1 MRRQVWV
8 VAAVAAIALFGG
20 RVSAAQATDPSTGD
34 PVVAAVGDMACAPAD
49 SHFNGGAGEA
59 SNCGEVRTSQQMAK
73 DPSIDFLLGLG
84 DYQYG
89 CGTLSE
95 FSQSYG
101 PSWGIFNNV
110 IDPSAGNHEY
120 STVTNS
126 ATGTPCP
133 DPNNAGEDYF
143 SYFGSR
149 AHPATAGEYSFNLG
163 SWHLISLNANCS
175 KTNVGGCGKTSP
187 QTQWLSADLA
197 ANDQPCVLAYWH
209 QPRWTATSSNNST
222 YATWWTMLYGAHTDL
237 VLNGHIHT
245 YARFAPLN
253 PSGAVDNAN
262 GIEEVIVGT
271 GGESLQAA
279 SSASN
284 PKPLANQRAFGYLRL
299 VLHPTGYTATFVN
312 SSGVVKD
319 SFSGTCHGTAPP
331 PKQLTVSQTAPSG
344 VQADAPASYD
354 VTVTN
359 PGSAPQT
366 NVTLTDNP
374 PTNAQAVSAS
384 ASQGSCSGTATIT
397 CNLGTLAAG
406 GSATVT
412 VSATPI
418 LPPTSTNVASA
429 KSDQTTTPVNSTK
442 VVNVTPAASTSYV
455 GVMNTGFGSPSPAL
469 AMGNTLQ
476 WSFVGPGS
484 HSATDK
490 TTGLGLWPDTGLVAP
505 VAFRTAVF
513 PAAGDYTFTDTA
525 TGNTIKLNVPM
536 TALPATGGTST
547 AFTLTWAASTPP
559 SGYSEDVQVTYPGTS
574 TWVTLFKSTTAT
586 SAAWTPNKGTGTYK
600 FRARF
605 KKTTGSAAS
614 SYTTNATV
622 KVS

>member
-1 MRRQVWV
+1 MKRQVWV
-8 VAAVAAIALFGG
+8 VAAVAAVALLGG
-20 RVSAAQATDPSTGD
+20 SASNAQATDGSGN

-49 SHFNGGAGEA
+49 SHFNGGAGES
-59 SNCGEVRTSQQMAK
+59 SNCGEVRTSQQMET
-73 DPSIDFLLGLG
+73 DSSIDYLLGLG

-89 CGTLSE
+89 CGTLAE
-95 FSQSYG
+95 FAQSYG
-101 PSWGIFNNV
+101 PSWGFFNNI

-126 ATGTPCP
+126 ATGTACP
-133 DPNNAGEDYF
+133 DSNNAGQDYF
-143 SYFGSR
+143 AYFGAR
-149 AHPATAGEYSFNLG
+149 AHPATAGEYSFDLG
-163 SWHLISLNANCS
+163 KWHLISLNANCS

-209 QPRWTATSSNNST
+209 QPRWTATAKNNST
-222 YATWWTMLYGAHTDL
+222 YNTWWNLLYAAHVDV

-279 SSASN
+279 AKTAN
-284 PKPLANQRAFGYLRL
+284 PYPLANQRAFGYLRM
-299 VLHPTGYTATFVN
+299 VLQPTGYSATFVN
-312 SSGVVKD
+312 YKGAVKD
-319 SFSGTCHGTAPP
+319 SFSGACHGQAAP
-331 PKQLTVSQTAPSG
+331 PKQLTVSQSASSG
-344 VQADAPASYD
+344 VQADSPASYA
-354 VTVTN
+354 VTVSN
-359 PGSAPQT
+359 PGSSAQT
-366 NVTLTDNP
+366 NVTLTDTAP
-374 PTNAQAVSAS
+374 ANAQSVSAS
-384 ASQGSCSGTATIT
+384 ASQGSCSGAATIT

-412 VSATPI
+412 VNATPI
-418 LPPTSTNVASA
+418 LPPTATNAASA
-429 KSDQTTTPVNSTK
+429 RSDQTTTAVNSTK
-442 VVNVTPAASTSYV
+442 VVSVSPAPGTSYV
-455 GVMNTGFGSPSPAL
+455 GVTNTGFASPSPAL
-469 AMGNTLQ
+469 AMGDTLQ

-505 VAFRTAVF
+505 VAFRTAAF
-513 PAAGDYTFTDTA
+513 ASAGDFTFTDTA

-536 TALPATGGTST
+536 TATPSTGSASTS
-547 AFTLTWAASTPP
+547 FTLTWAASAPP

-574 TWVTLFKSTTAT
+574 KWVTLIKSSTAT
-586 SAAWTPNKGTGTYK
+586 SATFVPSHGTGTYK

-605 KKTTGSAAS
+605 KKTSGGGAS
-614 SYTTNATV
+614 KYTTNASI